1 MVKKQ
6 LFMNKLIYLVLS
18 ILEICEFV
26 MHEFWNGNIKPK
38 YNKKNP
44 NHVTDV
50 HIGNM
55 MYGYTLLV
63 PMNQRVL
70 NKLRKERNISGH
82 K

>member
-50 HIGNM
+50 HIVNM
-55 MYGYTLLV
+55 MYGSTLLV

-70 NKLRKERNISGH
+70 NKSRKEHNKTG
-82 K
+82 